1 MIPASFPISRDAD
14 TEFDAE
20 FRVPHVVVVDPQFD
34 DYGHLATAA
43 RRGEIDLHFRSSG
56 AEAIKLARKGRVD
69 VWLVAAE
76 LDDMSGPDFAG
87 LLQSRYGTAPLA
99 IVEPDAARPAAG
111 STAGLAAVEARVS
124 AVLSPPITV
133 ADVERLLGRSSAQP
147 CVLPFVSS
155 SAAKPSFP
163 MRMPMGMSAAVAA
176 VMVLVLG

>member
-76 LDDMSGPDFAG
+76 LDDMSGLDFAG
-87 LLQSRYGTAPLA
+87 LLQSRQGSAPLA
-99 IVEPDAARPAAG
+99 IVESSAAG
-111 STAGLAAVEARVS
+111 SAAPSSAA

-147 CVLPFVSS
+147 PVLPFVPS
-155 SAAKPSFP
+155 SAARPAFP